1 MPDRRTV
8 TEIFQRALAIRSGSP
23 NGSFDDV
30 KRQLLS
36 EFGAQPL
43 PETAYLTIPEYDNIV
58 PEEDW
63 TAGLPVVLRGI
74 QNDDWNDVALG
85 IIISLEQVEN
95 YPKQSGREDD
105 PTKNWRNR
113 TSRINEAE
121 AKVYDKWMPD
131 DLMAMAKRNSPG
143 G

>member
-1 MPDRRTV
+1 MSAPTV
-8 TEIFQRALAIRSGSP
+8 TEIFKRALAIREQNR

-30 KRQLLS
+30 RSQLMS
-36 EFGAQPL
+36 EFSGKPF

-74 QNDDWNDVALG
+74 QNDDWSDVVHG

-95 YPKQSGREDD
+95 FPKESGREDD
-105 PTKNWRNR
+105 PAKEWRNR
-113 TSRINEAE
+113 HKRIAEAE
-121 AKVYDKWMPD
+121 EKNLSKWMPEE
-131 DLMAMAKRNSPG
+131 LMSMAKRNVKS
-143 G
+143 